1 MCNVVKA
8 SCVVLLVGMLA
19 ACGGDDERQ
28 GFEAGPLGAVEV
40 GAGEAV
46 QIRSLLAHIAVPSIA
61 EWSRYSIE
69 LAVEDF
75 GSIHGHN
82 VELGEPIDTMCS
94 PEGGRAGAEQV
105 IADSQVVGVI
115 GTLCSGSAVAASPL
129 LSAAGLVMISPTNTS
144 PALTSDLAGNAGP
157 DYHPGYFRTAS
168 NDLYPGQA
176 VAEFAYHESGLRR
189 MATVD
194 DGDPYTMGLAMAFGD
209 AFRALGGEVPVAGR
223 IEKGDTDMTNV
234 LVDFAEADPDS
245 IFFPLF
251 FDEGSPFAEQV
262 RAFDGLEDATLIT
275 DSALKISEF
284 LGMPHSE
291 GIYFAAPEDV
301 HGLEMN
307 STTGKSADDV
317 LAVLESRLS
326 PPAEIYW
333 AQSYDAT
340 VLLLSAIKAVAVA
353 VAEGGKLYIDRAM
366 LREELGTTT
375 GFQGIA
381 GELSCDE
388 FGDCGSG
395 RMTISYHTD
404 SRITD
409 PAQVPVVY
417 HFEP

>member
-1 MCNVVKA
+1 MNW
-8 SCVVLLVGMLA
+8 
-19 ACGGDDERQ
+19 ACGAWR
-28 GFEAGPLGAVEV
+28 P
-40 GAGEAV
+40 
-46 QIRSLLAHIAVPSIA
+46 
-61 EWSRYSIE
+61 W
-69 LAVEDF
+69 
-75 GSIHGHN
+75 
-82 VELGEPIDTMCS
+82 T
-94 PEGGRAGAEQV
+94 
-105 IADSQVVGVI
+105 
-115 GTLCSGSAVAASPL
+115 
-129 LSAAGLVMISPTNTS
+129 
-144 PALTSDLAGNAGP
+144 
-157 DYHPGYFRTAS
+157 
-168 NDLYPGQA
+168 
-176 VAEFAYHESGLRR
+176 
-189 MATVD
+189 MATRT
-194 DGDPYTMGLAMAFGD
+194 TMGLAMAFGD

-262 RAFDGLEDATLIT
+262 QAFDGLEDATLIT

-307 STTGKSADDV
+307 SATGKSADDV

-340 VLLLSAIKAVAVA
+340 VLLLSAIKAVA

-417 HFEP
+417 HFAP